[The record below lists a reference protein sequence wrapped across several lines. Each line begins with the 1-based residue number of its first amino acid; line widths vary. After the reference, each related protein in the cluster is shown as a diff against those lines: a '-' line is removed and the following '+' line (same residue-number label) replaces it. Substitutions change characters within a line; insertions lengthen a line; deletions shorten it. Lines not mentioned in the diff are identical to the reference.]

1 MKLTE
6 RQQQIWDAFLQ
17 LYQTTNEPVSPTAL
31 GLELGFDYNSAS
43 AKTTPTLKKFVALG
57 WAKRTTKGRYIPM
70 EPNQQ
75 LE

>member
-6 RQQQIWDAFLQ
+6 RQQQIWNAFLQ
-17 LYQTTNEPVSPTAL
+17 LYQTTNEPVSTTAL

-57 WAKRTTKGRYIPM
+57 LAKRTSKGCYISI
-70 EPNQQ
+70 EPTQ
-75 LE
+75 